1 MKYHPNLLHAVVSIL
16 KENFSSS
23 LNADKIIQHLLRKN
37 KKWGSRDRK
46 FVAETSY
53 NIIRK
58 WRLLWELSGE
68 IPSLSDEKLFSIIA
82 IELFI
87 STREDELLKLKTKF
101 SSAEI
106 DERLKKFEAH
116 RAIRESIPDW
126 LDKLGEDALGNR
138 WDEEISALNQQAKV
152 VLRVNELKISRDE
165 LAQKL
170 NDENIETEK
179 VEDVPSALVLSNR
192 QNIFTNKFFKDGF
205 FEIQDASSQK
215 VAMQMKLE
223 PGLRIVDACAGGGGK
238 SLQIATLMKNRGK
251 VLALDTNEKK
261 INQLRERSR
270 RNSISIIETKVIDS
284 TKVFKRLYDSADR
297 LLLDVPCSGLGVLRR
312 NPDAKWKLSIEKIQE
327 LIELQKNIL
336 NTYCNITKVNGY
348 LIYSTCSLLPS
359 ENENQIENFLQ
370 HHSNFSLEEAVSIS
384 PARSGFDGF
393 FIARLKRKN

>member
-106 DERLKKFEAH
+106 DERLKKNEAH

-205 FEIQDASSQK
+205 FEVQDASSQK

>member
-1 MKYHPNLLHAVVSIL
+1 M
-16 KENFSSS
+16 
-23 LNADKIIQHLLRKN
+23 
-37 KKWGSRDRK
+37 
-46 FVAETSY
+46 
-53 NIIRK
+53 
-58 WRLLWELSGE
+58 
-68 IPSLSDEKLFSIIA
+68 
-82 IELFI
+82 
-87 STREDELLKLKTKF
+87 
-101 SSAEI
+101 
-106 DERLKKFEAH
+106 
-116 RAIRESIPDW
+116 
-126 LDKLGEDALGNR
+126 DKLGEDALGNR

-205 FEIQDASSQK
+205 FEVQDASSQK